1 MEMKNAVAVVTGGT
15 GGLGERICCAL
26 ASKGVHVAVC
36 YARSRDKAV
45 AVARKLESSR
55 NRGLPVQVD
64 VTQADSI
71 EKMVDEVLSAFGRID
86 ILVNDAGLNKWL
98 PYPDLEGLKQ
108 EDWAY
113 ILAVNLTGPFL
124 CAKYVGPIMKRQG
137 RGRIINISSLSGLG
151 PTGSSIPY
159 DVSKAGLIQLTKCL
173 ARALAP
179 EVLVNCVAPGFM
191 EGTRTTENLTE
202 EHRQRAKDAALLK
215 RAADKDDIAE
225 MVVECCRTESMTGQT
240 IVIDGGRVFH

>member
-1 MEMKNAVAVVTGGT
+1 MEMKDAVAVVTGGT
-15 GGLGERICCAL
+15 GGLGGRICSVL

-36 YARSRDKAV
+36 YARSEDKAV
-45 AVARKLESSR
+45 AVARKLEGSG
-55 NRGLPVQVD
+55 NRGIPVQVD
-64 VTQADSI
+64 VTQEDSV
-71 EKMVDEVLSAFGRID
+71 ERMVDEVMRVFGRID
-86 ILVNDAGLNKWL
+86 ILVNDAGINKWL
-98 PYPDLEGLKQ
+98 PYPDLKGLKQ
-108 EDWAY
+108 EDWAC

-124 CAKYVGPIMKRQG
+124 CAKHVGPIMKRQG

-159 DVSKAGLIQLTKCL
+159 DVSKGGLIQLTKCL

-191 EGTRTTENLTE
+191 EGTRATEKLAA
-202 EHRQRAKDAALLK
+202 EHRQRAKDSALLK
-215 RAADKDDIAE
+215 RAADKEDIAG